1 MIGEDGE
8 REGRGQGKR
17 GPDKKKRKPR
27 ERANSCRPPTTCFDT
42 PEGFSAKTI
51 RFLMEV
57 MPTEP
62 IDLNDVDEMERRF
75 QRYIE
80 LCAEYDIKPSNQSAY
95 MAIGVDFKDAQDF
108 EAHMRVNPKRSVFMK
123 KVRQFCASFREIAAS
138 EGLVRDAIAI
148 FWQKNY
154 DGLKDVQ
161 ETVVTKND
169 PLGDV
174 KAIEALKDRYLPPI
188 EPKKIVD
195 ASAVDV
201 DESTE

>member
-1 MIGEDGE
+1 MSRGEGE
-8 REGRGQGKR
+8 EEKRGQGKR
-17 GPDKKKRKPR
+17 GPDRKKRKPK
-27 ERANSCRPPTTCFDT
+27 EWPTNSRPPTTCFDT

-80 LCAEYDIKPSNQSAY
+80 LCAEYDIKPSNQTAY
-95 MAIGVDFKDAQDF
+95 MAIGVDFRDTQHF
-108 EAHMRVNPKRSVFMK
+108 EADLKVNPKRCSFIK

-138 EGLVRDAIAI
+138 EGLVRDAVAI

-161 ETVVTKND
+161 ETVVTRND

-174 KAIEALKDRYLPPI
+174 KTIEALKDRYLPPI

-201 DESTE
+201 DEDTE